1 LDCIGILI
9 IIILA
14 LMYLTTVRKD
24 IKDYAEMDP
33 MPKRD

>member
-1 LDCIGILI
+1 MIIVILV
-9 IIILA
+9 
-14 LMYLTTVRKD
+14 LMHLSTVRKD